1 MTKQKFPTI
10 KAVANK
16 LILIHN
22 NLDIHLGCRIQLQIF
37 EGTWRVR
44 CHGFAYDS
52 LYWGAITL
60 RKKATFDA
68 MAAAKDLIS
77 QCKKDYAQKVLE
89 VHHESSKQQT
99 ESCTRRSLT

>member
-1 MTKQKFPTI
+1 MSKQKFPTI
-10 KAVANK
+10 KAVATKLTLINK
-16 LILIHN
+16 
-22 NLDIHLGCRIQLQIF
+22 NLDISLGCRVQLQIY
-37 EGTWRVR
+37 EGTWKVR

-60 RKKATFDA
+60 HKDRPFDA

-77 QCKKDYAQKVLE
+77 QCKKDYAQKALE

-99 ESCTRRSLT
+99 